1 MSLPLPLK
9 RPFLERLPRWLALQR
24 CLLRGWCH
32 RRAGRAPLRLS
43 QQIGKLRW
51 RVPVFA
57 LIFVLVHQTVEYLW
71 FSTNPTFH
79 FASALLV
86 YGLIAPVIIWLGLGW
101 TQHKVAI
108 KETAEAELVQTHA
121 ELTRLNRRISFLLRV
136 SQRLGGAADEEELTT
151 LLLRLPGEIVPAL
164 VGSALIRFDD
174 QRQPMPVEYQGTLDE
189 AVMTEWQRY
198 LNAQTE
204 PLRLRCGVCQLRV
217 ASVGQP
223 CPLFERLPLQNVG
236 SIVCLPLERN
246 QRPFAML
253 GLFLTVGHTLSE
265 EERDLLEAVATE
277 SAIAFEN
284 MRLRTRELTAFYEVN
299 ETLQLRLDF
308 DGLMARIL
316 AQTMEASQAEAGVLF
331 LQNSEGAL
339 VACATSGD
347 WRSADRL
354 PLIESLVAGALR
366 QGNGEPL
373 LVTLGR
379 QSSEPDTTVV
389 LCAPMVADD
398 RPLGA
403 IVLCSRRRAAFLRQ
417 QVRLVS
423 AIARQTALLV
433 QNTRLYAQLEHQA
446 ILVERSRLAREMHD
460 GLAQTLGYL
469 KMRARQIARWV
480 EAGQTERAG
489 QALDELA
496 QTADEAYLDLR
507 VALDGLRQTL
517 DSRSGTD
524 LITQLR
530 NCIADFERQTGLSVT
545 LDLEPVP
552 LLSPFR
558 QVHLLRIVQESLSNI
573 RKHAQACHVRLSLT
587 MHDHSFALLIEDDGR
602 GFELN
607 QDWPD
612 ICHGLKLMRE
622 RAHLLGADLQVT
634 SAPGQGTRVCIKV
647 PLPTN
652 C

>member
-1 MSLPLPLK
+1 M
-9 RPFLERLPRWLALQR
+9 LAL
-24 CLLRGWCH
+24 LL
-32 RRAGRAPLRLS
+32 
-43 QQIGKLRW
+43 
-51 RVPVFA
+51 V
-57 LIFVLVHQTVEYLW
+57 LIHQTAEYLW
-71 FSTNPTFH
+71 FSTSHELH

-86 YGLIAPVIIWLGLGW
+86 YGLIGPAIVWLALGW
-101 TQHKVAI
+101 TQRKVAI
-108 KETAEAELVQTHA
+108 KEAAEAELVQTHA
-121 ELTRLNRRISFLLRV
+121 ELTRLNRRVSFLLQV
-136 SQRLGGAADEEELTT
+136 SQRLGGAADEEALTA
-151 LLLRLPGEIVPAL
+151 LLLRLPGEIAPAI

-189 AVMTEWQRY
+189 AVLTEWHRY
-198 LNAQTE
+198 LTTQTE
-204 PLRLRCGVCQLRV
+204 PLRLRCGACQLR
-217 ASVGQP
+217 AARIGQF

-236 SIVCLPLERN
+236 GIVCLPLERN

-253 GLFLTVGHTLSE
+253 GLFLAMGHTLTD

-284 MRLRTRELTAFYEVN
+284 MRLRTRELAAFYEVN

-316 AQTMEASQAEAGVLF
+316 NQTMEASQADTGLLL
-331 LQNSEGAL
+331 LQNPEGAL
-339 VACATSGD
+339 VTCATTGD
-347 WRSADRL
+347 WQSADRL
-354 PLIESLVAGALR
+354 PLIESLAAGALR
-366 QGNGEPL
+366 QGNGEPVI
-373 LVTLGR
+373 VTLSG
-379 QSSEPDTTVV
+379 QTSEPDTTAV
-389 LCAPMVADD
+389 LCAPLLADD
-398 RPLGA
+398 GPLGA
-403 IVLCSRRRAAFLRQ
+403 MVLCSRRRAAFLRQ

-433 QNTRLYAQLEHQA
+433 QNTRLYARLEHQA

-517 DSRSGTD
+517 DSRPGTD
-524 LITQLR
+524 LATQLR
-530 NCIADFERQTGLSVT
+530 DYVTDFERQTGLPVT
-545 LDLEPVP
+545 LALEPVP
-552 LLSPFR
+552 RLSPFR

-573 RKHAQACHVRLSLT
+573 RKHAQARHVRLTLT
-587 MHDHSFALLIEDDGR
+587 THEHNLALFIEDNGQ
-602 GFELN
+602 GFEVGR
-607 QDWPD
+607 DRPD
-612 ICHGLKLMRE
+612 TCHGLRLMRE

-634 SAPGQGTRVCIKV
+634 SVPGEGTCVHVEV
-647 PLPTN
+647 PLPVN